1 MISKA
6 GRRIQGG
13 RFCWF
18 VFLFLG
24 ITAPLAAE
32 DSGLVT
38 ESVFVPPVYFV
49 GDLVEARLT
58 LLLPEGKSL
67 LPPLSLPTQSWVLIR
82 DVQVRHDPPFER
94 VTVKFVP
101 FATGVKS
108 LPPLVLGDITLEGV
122 RISTNSLLG
131 KSTPTE
137 LMPPRDQLLLPHT
150 ELLLFLSFLFLIVL
164 PLAVW
169 RFLRPVG
176 LLVQKLWKR
185 SDRHR
190 AWRALNKDLK
200 KLQAKALS
208 LKGPEFYT
216 QFTRLVRLYLGA
228 RFDRDFQTLTAAEV
242 RFLLQPLPPAWTAE
256 WVRLIHRA
264 DVVRFDAQEPP
275 EQEKLDDLESLRRES
290 GRLEGKEAT
299 RVDL

>member
-1 MISKA
+1 MNPR
-6 GRRIQGG
+6 GRHLRAAL
-13 RFCWF
+13 
-18 VFLFLG
+18 V
-24 ITAPLAAE
+24 LAAILTGGGAAAQ
-32 DSGLVT
+32 DNSLVT

-49 GDLVEARLT
+49 GDLVEVRLT
-58 LLLPEGKSL
+58 LLLPEGKAI
-67 LPPLSLPTQSWVLIR
+67 LPPLSLPSQSWVLIR

-101 FATGVKS
+101 FAPGGKN

-131 KSTPTE
+131 KATPTE
-137 LMPPRDQLLLPHT
+137 LMPPREQMLLPHT
-150 ELLLFLSFLFLIVL
+150 ELLLFLSFLLLIVL

-169 RFLRPVG
+169 RFFRPVAV
-176 LLVQKLWKR
+176 LLQTLWKR

-190 AWRALNKDLK
+190 AWRMLNKDLK
-200 KLQAKALS
+200 KLQARALA
-208 LKGPEFYT
+208 LRGPEFYT
-216 QFTRLVRLYLGA
+216 QFSRLVRLYLGA
-228 RFDRDFQTLTAAEV
+228 RFDKDFQTLTADEV
-242 RFLLQPLPPAWTAE
+242 RTILQPLPPAWTAE

-275 EQEKLDDLESLRRES
+275 EHEKLEDLDSLRRES

>member
-1 MISKA
+1 MLL
-6 GRRIQGG
+6 
-13 RFCWF
+13 F
-18 VFLFLG
+18 FLFLLLLVS
-24 ITAPLAAE
+24 PLAAD

-58 LLLPEGKSL
+58 LLLPEGKVL
-67 LPPLSLPTQSWVLIR
+67 LPPLSLPSQSWVLIR

-101 FATGVKS
+101 FAPGVKN
-108 LPPLVLGDITLEGV
+108 LPPLVLGDISLEGV

-131 KSTPTE
+131 KATPTE

-150 ELLLFLSFLFLIVL
+150 ELLLFLSFLLLIVL
-164 PLAVW
+164 PLAIW
-169 RFLRPVG
+169 RFLRPFAVF
-176 LLVQKLWKR
+176 VQTLWKR

-190 AWRALNKDLK
+190 AWRALNKELK
-200 KLQAKALS
+200 KLQARALA

-216 QFTRLVRLYLGA
+216 QLTRLVRLYLGA
-228 RFDRDFQTLTAAEV
+228 RFERDFQTLTAAEV
-242 RFLLQPLPPAWTAE
+242 RLMLQPLPPAWTAE

-264 DVVRFDAQEPP
+264 DVVRFDAQDPP
-275 EQEKLDDLESLRRES
+275 EQEKLDDLETLRRES
-290 GRLEGKEAT
+290 GRLEGKEAP

>member
-1 MISKA
+1 MS
-6 GRRIQGG
+6 RLG
-13 RFCWF
+13 RFLL
-18 VFLFLG
+18 VGGLLG
-24 ITAPLAAE
+24 ALAAAASAE
-32 DSGLVT
+32 DAAMVT

-58 LLLPEGKSL
+58 LLLPEDKAL
-67 LPPLSLPTQSWVLIR
+67 LPPLSLPSQSWVLIR

-94 VTVKFVP
+94 VTVKFIP
-101 FATGVKS
+101 FAPGART
-108 LPPLVLGDITLEGV
+108 LPPLVLGDITLDGV
-122 RISTNSLLG
+122 RISTNSILG
-131 KSTPTE
+131 KASPTE
-137 LMPPRDQLLLPHT
+137 LAPPRDQLLLPHT
-150 ELLLFLSFLFLIVL
+150 ELFLFLAFLLLIVL

-169 RFLRPVG
+169 RFFQPV
-176 LLVQKLWKR
+176 VAVFRALWKR

-190 AWRALNKDLK
+190 AWRQLNKELK

-216 QFTRLVRLYLGA
+216 QFSRLVRLYLGA

-242 RFLLQPLPPAWTAE
+242 RSLLQPLPPAWTAE
-256 WVRLIHRA
+256 WVRLIHKA

-290 GRLEGKEAT
+290 GRLEGKEAPH
-299 RVDL
+299 VNL

>member
-1 MISKA
+1 MKPC
-6 GRRIQGG
+6 RRS
-13 RFCWF
+13 
-18 VFLFLG
+18 FLV
-24 ITAPLAAE
+24 LAAALLLGGTTSAQ
-32 DSGLVT
+32 DNSLVT

-49 GDLVEARLT
+49 GDLVEVRLT
-58 LLLPEGKSL
+58 LLLPEGKAI
-67 LPPLSLPTQSWVLIR
+67 LPPLSLPSQSWVLIR

-101 FATGVKS
+101 FAPGGRT

-137 LMPPRDQLLLPHT
+137 LAPPREQLLLPHT
-150 ELLLFLSFLFLIVL
+150 ELLLFLAFLLLIVL
-164 PLAVW
+164 PLGVW
-169 RFLRPVG
+169 RFFRPAAV
-176 LLVQKLWKR
+176 LVQNFWKR

-190 AWRALNKDLK
+190 AWRLLNKDLK
-200 KLQAKALS
+200 KLQSRALA
-208 LKGPEFYT
+208 LRGPEFYT
-216 QFTRLVRLYLGA
+216 QFSQLVRLYLGA
-228 RFDRDFQTLTAAEV
+228 RFDRDFQTLTADEV
-242 RFLLQPLPPAWTAE
+242 RTILQPLPAAWTAE

-290 GRLEGKEAT
+290 GRLEGKEAI